1 MTIFFVTLSILFLL
15 KRNNL
20 LLSLLILEI
29 LSFITIFYFSYIC
42 SSFMFSDFLMVV
54 LFSVFVIEG
63 VIGLSGLISLV
74 SYSGSD
80 YIRSNSLS
88 KC

>member
-1 MTIFFVTLSILFLL
+1 MILLFIILSTLFLL

-20 LLSLLILEI
+20 LLSLLVLEI
-29 LSFITIFYFSYIC
+29 IRFLTIFYFSYMS
-42 SSFMFSDFLMVV
+42 SSFIFRDFLLIVF
-54 LFSVFVIEG
+54 FSIFVIEG

-74 SYSGSD
+74 RYSGSD
-80 YIRSNSLS
+80 YIRSRSLT

>member
-1 MTIFFVTLSILFLL
+1 MIIFFVTLSILFLL

-29 LSFITIFYFSYIC
+29 ISFITIFYFSFIY
-42 SSFMFSDFLMVV
+42 SSSMFSDFLIVV